1 MSRSATIE
9 RLTGETELRVR
20 LELDG
25 QGEASIETGIGFFD
39 HMLTAL
45 ARHGLFDLV
54 VQAEGDLHVD
64 GHHTVEDTGIAL
76 GQAIA
81 AALDDRAGIRRYGE
95 ATVPLD
101 EALVRVV
108 VDCSGRPH
116 LEWHAD
122 PASWQMVGE
131 FDVAL
136 APEFFRAVA
145 VHGGLTLHIDLLRGR
160 NAHHIVEATFKAFA
174 RALDMAT
181 GHDPRVD
188 GIPSTKGVL

>member
-1 MSRSATIE
+1 MSREATVE
-9 RLTGETELRVR
+9 RITAETELRLR
-20 LELDG
+20 FDLDG
-25 QGEASIETGIGFFD
+25 TGEASIETGIGFFD
-39 HMLTAL
+39 HMLGAF
-45 ARHGLFDLV
+45 ARHGIFNLV
-54 VQAEGDLHVD
+54 VHAEGDLHVD

-81 AALDDRAGIRRYGE
+81 GALGDRRGIRRYGE

-108 VDCSGRPH
+108 VDCSGRPFIA
-116 LEWHAD
+116 WDANP
-122 PASWQMVGE
+122 PAWQMLGE

-145 VHGGLTLHIDLLRGR
+145 VHGGLTLHVDLIRGS

-174 RALDMAT
+174 RALDAAT
-181 GHDPRVD
+181 TLDPRVTD
-188 GIPSTKGVL
+188 VPSTKGVL